1 MTRWNSLLK
10 PCLKNISSGMNLGS
24 FVPMVHIN
32 FLVCRLPQ
40 FCLIFHEILAIIGDH
55 MISTPENDS
64 HLDLRIF
71 LGSGNLSF

>member
-10 PCLKNISSGMNLGS
+10 PCLKNISLGMNLGP

-32 FLVCRLPQ
+32 FVVCRLPQ
-40 FCLIFHEILAIIGDH
+40 LFLIFHEILATIGDR

-71 LGSGNLSF
+71 LGSAKPSF